1 MRAESRSGGG
11 QASPPPQRDGQFDK
25 TPPQD
30 VAAEQCVLGGMLLS
44 KDAIADVVEILK
56 TNDFYRP
63 VHATIFDTILE
74 IYGRGEP
81 ADSITVAAALAD
93 SGDLVRIGG
102 APYLHTLIASVP
114 TAANAA
120 YYARIVSERAVLR
133 RLVEA
138 GTKIV
143 QLGYG
148 TSQGGSRDVDDIV
161 DLAQQA
167 VYDVTERRV
176 SEDFAVLA
184 DMLQPTLDE
193 IEAVGAQGGVMTGV
207 PTGFTDLDR
216 LLNGLHAG
224 QLVIVAGRPGLGKAL
239 ALDTP
244 LPTPTGW
251 TTMGEVQ
258 VGDELLGADG
268 LPTKV
273 TAAFEV
279 RYDRPCYE
287 VEFSDGSVIV
297 ADGEH
302 LWKTTTRAS
311 RRAAPARR
319 RNHWSPEAVRR
330 LRQAAAGAAPGD
342 DVTIAELAAVL
353 GPEFTHTAHRVA
365 HDIADDLPVVMRR
378 RPRVRPARAYPSRR
392 LHRRLSARVEQ
403 WSDSLSAAELPDVV
417 TTEQIRATLR
427 TDTADRR
434 LNHAVEN
441 AAALRLPERELPLAP
456 YTLGVWLGDG
466 HTAAGRVTTVDPE
479 ILALIESDGFE
490 VRPSGPMVYTVR
502 PPRLPVIAAR
512 ECVVC
517 HAVLTPRGPAV
528 HTCGQSCGG
537 RSKGLVPEARRE
549 GCAHC
554 GAVGAGAWNA
564 SRGCRDCHSRYGTFL
579 GYLRAA
585 GVLGD
590 KHIPTA
596 YLRASEAQR
605 RALLAG
611 LLDTDGT
618 VTVSGNVQ
626 FTTTSPRL
634 AEDVHELVVSLGYRC
649 SVARRTVKGRTA
661 ESSIAFDLTFTARDE
676 VFRLPRKR
684 EVHRLRRRGESN
696 SRTDSRFIVDVR
708 AVPSVPVRC
717 VTVDNSDHLYL
728 AGRAMIPTHNST
740 ASMDFARNAAIR
752 ANQAAAIFSLE
763 MSKVEIVM
771 RLLSAEA
778 RVPLHVLR
786 SGQLSDDDWTK
797 LARCMGEISEAP
809 LFVDDTPSMNLM
821 EIRAKARRL
830 KQRHDLKLIVV
841 DYLQLMTSPK
851 RTESRQQEVA
861 DLSRGLKLLAKEVEC
876 PVIAVSQLNRGPEQR
891 TDKRPQLSDLRES
904 GCLTAETRLIRAD
917 NNSEVTLGE
926 LLADGAKDVPVWAL
940 DETLRYTP
948 RTMTHVFPSG
958 NREVF
963 RMKLASG
970 KQIDATSNH
979 PFLTFAGWLPLGE
992 LAPGTRLATPRHVP
1006 PPLTIRPWAE
1016 PEVVLLAHLLGDG
1029 SFVRRQP
1036 IRYASRD
1043 EGNLQAVAEAAKH
1056 FGITAIRDDYEAAR
1070 VTTLRLPAPYR
1081 LARGG
1086 RNPIAEW
1093 LDGLGLF
1100 GLRPHEKFIPAPVF
1114 GMPKEQIIL
1123 FLRHLWATDGS
1134 VTVNKSGR
1142 GGRIYFSSTSR
1153 RMLEDISRLLL
1164 RYGITARIKV
1174 VPVER
1179 HRPQYTLDVSGRDD
1193 QLRFLREIGVHGD
1206 RALNCAELLTSLTAM
1221 RSNTNV
1227 DTVPREVWG
1236 RVREILAENGMTHRE
1251 FAAAIDS
1258 QFCGSTLWKHAPSR
1272 SRLAK
1277 IASVL
1282 DAADL
1287 DLHATNDIFWDEIVS
1302 IESLGS
1308 HDVFDATV
1316 LGTHNFIA
1324 NGIATHNSIEQDA
1337 DVVILLHRDDYYD
1350 KESPRAGEADFIV
1363 AKHRNGPT
1371 DTVTVA
1377 AQLHL
1382 SRFVDMAIV

>member
-1 MRAESRSGGG
+1 MEGGPVSVTDDRRADSRPGGG
-11 QASPPPQRDGQFDK
+11 QSSAPPQRDGQFDK

-30 VAAEQCVLGGMLLS
+30 IAAEQCVLGGMLLS
-44 KDAIADVVEILK
+44 KDAVADVVEILK
-56 TNDFYRP
+56 TTDFYRP
-63 VHATIFDTILE
+63 VHATIFDTILD

-81 ADSITVAAALAD
+81 ADSITVAAALAN

-148 TSQGGSRDVDDIV
+148 TAQGGSRDVDDVV

-167 VYDVTERRV
+167 VYDITERRV

-193 IEAVGAQGGVMTGV
+193 IEAVGAQGGMMTGV

-224 QLVIVAGRPGLGKAL
+224 QLVIVAGRPGLGK
-239 ALDTP
+239 
-244 LPTPTGW
+244 
-251 TTMGEVQ
+251 
-258 VGDELLGADG
+258 
-268 LPTKV
+268 
-273 TAAFEV
+273 
-279 RYDRPCYE
+279 
-287 VEFSDGSVIV
+287 
-297 ADGEH
+297 
-302 LWKTTTRAS
+302 
-311 RRAAPARR
+311 
-319 RNHWSPEAVRR
+319 
-330 LRQAAAGAAPGD
+330 
-342 DVTIAELAAVL
+342 
-353 GPEFTHTAHRVA
+353 
-365 HDIADDLPVVMRR
+365 
-378 RPRVRPARAYPSRR
+378 
-392 LHRRLSARVEQ
+392 
-403 WSDSLSAAELPDVV
+403 
-417 TTEQIRATLR
+417 
-427 TDTADRR
+427 
-434 LNHAVEN
+434 
-441 AAALRLPERELPLAP
+441 
-456 YTLGVWLGDG
+456 
-466 HTAAGRVTTVDPE
+466 
-479 ILALIESDGFE
+479 
-490 VRPSGPMVYTVR
+490 
-502 PPRLPVIAAR
+502 
-512 ECVVC
+512 
-517 HAVLTPRGPAV
+517 
-528 HTCGQSCGG
+528 
-537 RSKGLVPEARRE
+537 
-549 GCAHC
+549 
-554 GAVGAGAWNA
+554 
-564 SRGCRDCHSRYGTFL
+564 
-579 GYLRAA
+579 
-585 GVLGD
+585 
-590 KHIPTA
+590 
-596 YLRASEAQR
+596 
-605 RALLAG
+605 
-611 LLDTDGT
+611 
-618 VTVSGNVQ
+618 
-626 FTTTSPRL
+626 
-634 AEDVHELVVSLGYRC
+634 
-649 SVARRTVKGRTA
+649 
-661 ESSIAFDLTFTARDE
+661 
-676 VFRLPRKR
+676 
-684 EVHRLRRRGESN
+684 
-696 SRTDSRFIVDVR
+696 
-708 AVPSVPVRC
+708 
-717 VTVDNSDHLYL
+717 
-728 AGRAMIPTHNST
+728 ST

-830 KQRHDLKLIVV
+830 KQRHDLKMIVV

-904 GCLTAETRLIRAD
+904 GCLTAETRLVRAD

-926 LLADGAKDVPVWAL
+926 LMAGEAKDVPVWAL
-940 DETLRYTP
+940 DESLRYTP

-963 RMKLASG
+963 RMTLASG
-970 KQIDATSNH
+970 KQIDATANH
-979 PFLTFAGWLPLGE
+979 PFLTFAGWVPLGE
-992 LAPGTRLATPRHVP
+992 LTEGTRLATPRHVP
-1006 PPLTIRPWAE
+1006 PPLAIQPWAE
-1016 PEVVLLAHLLGDG
+1016 AEVVLLAHLLGDG

-1036 IRYASRD
+1036 IRYASCD
-1043 EGNLQAVAEAAKH
+1043 EHNLQAVAEAAKH

-1081 LARGG
+1081 LARGR
-1086 RNPIAEW
+1086 RNPVAEW

-1100 GLRPHEKFIPAPVF
+1100 GLRSHEKFIPASVF
-1114 GMPKEQIIL
+1114 NMPKEQITL

-1134 VTVNKSGR
+1134 VSVNKSDR
-1142 GGRIYFSSTSR
+1142 GGRVYFSSTSR
-1153 RMLEDISRLLL
+1153 RMLEDISRLML
-1164 RYGITARIKV
+1164 RYGITARLRA

-1179 HRPQYTLDVSGRDD
+1179 HRPQYTLDISGRDD

-1206 RALNCAELLTSLTAM
+1206 RARNCADLLESLSAM
-1221 RSNTNV
+1221 ESNTNV
-1227 DTVPREVWG
+1227 DTVPREVWS
-1236 RVREILAENGMTHRE
+1236 RVREILAEKGMTHRE

-1258 QFCGSTLWKHAPSR
+1258 QFCGSTLWKRAPSR

-1282 DAADL
+1282 DTADL

-1302 IESLGS
+1302 IESIGER
-1308 HDVFDATV
+1308 DVFDATV

-1382 SRFVDMAIV
+1382 SRFVDMAIG

>member
-1 MRAESRSGGG
+1 MSVTDDIRTESYPSGPSSG
-11 QASPPPQRDGQFDK
+11 PPQRDGQFDK

-30 VAAEQCVLGGMLLS
+30 IAAEQCVLGGMLLS

-81 ADSITVAAALAD
+81 ADAITVAAALAD
-93 SGDLVRIGG
+93 SGDLARVGG

-138 GTKIV
+138 GTRIV

-148 TSQGGSRDVDDIV
+148 TASGGSRDVDDIV

-224 QLVIVAGRPGLGKAL
+224 QLIIVAGRPGLGKAL

-251 TTMGEVQ
+251 TTMGEVK
-258 VGDELLGADG
+258 VGDQLIGADG
-268 LPTKV
+268 RPTTV
-273 TAAFEV
+273 THAYEV
-279 RYDRPCYE
+279 RHDRPCYE

-297 ADGEH
+297 ADAEH
-302 LWKTTTRAS
+302 LWTTTTRAA
-311 RRAAPARR
+311 RRQQNELRPRYQWDAPLRAKAAAVHRAGTAAPDRLVTYR
-319 RNHWSPEAVRR
+319 EAV
-330 LRQAAAGAAPGD
+330 AIAGS
-342 DVTIAELAAVL
+342 EFRNVL
-353 GPEFTHTAHRVA
+353 PRGMNSETTVA
-365 HDIADDLPVVMRR
+365 HS
-378 RPRVRPARAYPSRR
+378 RA
-392 LHRRLSARVEQ
+392 
-403 WSDSLSAAELPDVV
+403 V
-417 TTEQIRATLR
+417 TTEHIAATLR
-427 TDTADRR
+427 HPADGRA
-434 LNHAVEN
+434 NHAVDN
-441 AAALRLPERELPLAP
+441 ARPLSLPTREDLPIPP
-456 YTLGVWLGDG
+456 YTLGVWLGE
-466 HTAAGRVTTVDPE
+466 A
-479 ILALIESDGFE
+479 DGFL
-490 VRPSGPMVYTVR
+490 V
-502 PPRLPVIAAR
+502 
-512 ECVVC
+512 
-517 HAVLTPRGPAV
+517 TPG
-528 HTCGQSCGG
+528 S
-537 RSKGLVPEARRE
+537 
-549 GCAHC
+549 
-554 GAVGAGAWNA
+554 
-564 SRGCRDCHSRYGTFL
+564 
-579 GYLRAA
+579 
-585 GVLGD
+585 GVLND
-590 KHIPTA
+590 KHIPQP
-596 YLRASEAQR
+596 YLRASEEQR
-605 RALLAG
+605 RELLAG

-618 VTVSGNVQ
+618 VAPAGHVQ
-626 FTTTSPRL
+626 YTTTSERM
-634 AEDVHELVVSLGYRC
+634 AEDVYELVVSLGYRC
-649 SVARRTVKGRTA
+649 SINRKPVDGRA
-661 ESSIAFDLTFTARDE
+661 PESSTAFTLNFSTSDE
-676 VFRLPRKR
+676 VFRLTRKR
-684 EVHRLRRRGESN
+684 ESHATRRHADTR
-696 SRTDSRFIVDVR
+696 SRYIVDVR
-708 AVPSVPVRC
+708 PVPSVPVRC
-717 VTVDNSDHLYL
+717 VTVDNEDHLYL
-728 AGRAMIPTHNST
+728 AGRSMIPTHNST

-752 ANQAAAIFSLE
+752 ANQASAIFSLE

-904 GCLTAETRLIRAD
+904 GCLAAETRLIRAD
-917 NNSEVTLGE
+917 DNSEVTLGQ
-926 LLADGAKDVPVWAL
+926 LLAQGARDVPVWAL
-940 DETLRYTP
+940 DESLRYTP

-958 NREVF
+958 RRPVF
-963 RMKLASG
+963 RMTLASG
-970 KQIDATSNH
+970 KQIDATANH
-979 PFLTFAGWLPLGE
+979 PFLTFTGWMPLAE
-992 LAPGTRLATPRHVP
+992 LTAGTRLATPRHLP
-1006 PPLTIRPWAE
+1006 PPLSVRPMAE
-1016 PEVVLLAHLLGDG
+1016 PEVILLAHLLGDG

-1036 IRYASRD
+1036 VRYASVD
-1043 EGNLQAVAEAAKH
+1043 EANLTAVAEAAKH
-1056 FGITAIRDDYEAAR
+1056 FGITAVRDDYPAAR

-1081 LARGG
+1081 LARGR

-1093 LDGLGLF
+1093 LDGFGLF
-1100 GLRPHEKFIPAPVF
+1100 GLRPHEKFVPQQIF
-1114 GMPKEQIIL
+1114 SLPKEQVTL
-1123 FLRHLWATDGS
+1123 FVRHLWATDGC
-1134 VTVNKSGR
+1134 VHVNKSGR
-1142 GGRIYFSSTSR
+1142 GGRIYYSSTSR
-1153 RMLEDISRLLL
+1153 RLLEDVSRLLL
-1164 RYGITARIKV
+1164 RYGITARLKA
-1174 VPVER
+1174 VPVAR
-1179 HRPQYTLDVSGRDD
+1179 HRTQYTLDVSGRDD
-1193 QLRFLREIGVHGD
+1193 QLRFLREIGVYGNRSTD
-1206 RALNCAELLTSLTAM
+1206 CGRLLAALELTK
-1221 RSNTNV
+1221 SNTNV
-1227 DTVPREVWG
+1227 DTVPREVWDQ
-1236 RVREILAENGMTHRE
+1236 VRGILVDRGMTHRE
-1251 FAAAIDS
+1251 FARAVGT
-1258 QFCGSTLWKHAPSR
+1258 QFSGSAMWKHSPSR
-1272 SRLAK
+1272 SRLAS
-1277 IASVL
+1277 IAQVL
-1282 DAADL
+1282 DAVDL

-1302 IESLGS
+1302 IEPVGEQ
-1308 HDVFDATV
+1308 DVFDATV

-1324 NGIATHNSIEQDA
+1324 NGIAAHNSIEQDA